1 MKSSKDITLQINPL
15 FVGIPPILSPKEK
28 KYIIKILIIIKIILY
43 IIVLLYQ

>member
-43 IIVLLYQ
+43 IIVLRYQ